1 MDLFVTSILSPNLD
15 LVEQCIWAIG
25 NISADSTVQRDLL
38 NEKGAIDNMLKVYL
52 NVKNHPE
59 RYPNFIWALSNL
71 VRGLPEPDVNKII
84 NTLSI
89 FVEALSTS
97 NLMDVVHDSSWAL
110 CNIIITIN
118 NNENS
123 LST

>member
-1 MDLFVTSILSPNLD
+1 
-15 LVEQCIWAIG
+15 
-25 NISADSTVQRDLL
+25 L
-38 NEKGAIDNMLKVYL
+38 NEKGAIDNLLKVYL

-97 NLMDVVHDSSWAL
+97 NVMDVVHDSSWAL